1 MNDIRETYYN
11 QNDNT
16 SGFYNCEI
24 KELYSIFEQRT
35 INQ

>member
-1 MNDIRETYYN
+1 MNDNRDN

-16 SGFYNCEI
+16 SGFYNSEI